1 MRERR
6 VDLCGSDPAGVM
18 NHLEGDEDEEEE

>member
-6 VDLCGSDPAGVM
+6 VDLCGSDPAGVL
-18 NHLEGDEDEEEE
+18 NHPEGDEDEEEE